1 MNMQVN
7 PITKREIKITA
18 RGMRFFIEI
27 LVFEVILMLTFII
40 SLNSI
45 FGGGN
50 VSSSDYNRF
59 SRLFPMVA
67 AAELLIMSFVIPVMT
82 GAAISGE
89 KERQTFDIMLTTAI
103 KPFQIV
109 WGKLLSV
116 IVRIMMFAIA
126 AVPIMAV
133 SFVSGSVPWRVLFI
147 YIGMVVVYAFFS
159 ASVGI
164 FASSVCRKSMTA
176 IIFSFVILFFVALG
190 TLLIAFFEM
199 VIFKKLLMGGLLLLI
214 NPVMYF
220 GVLFSLTSGS
230 DGSFSI
236 MKSMSSMEINANY
249 GWIIAATLL
258 YIAITVIFMILS
270 ARKINP
276 VKGSRL

>member
-1 MNMQVN
+1 MQVN

-27 LVFEVILMLTFII
+27 LVFEVILMLTFIVA
-40 SLNSI
+40 LNSI
-45 FGGGN
+45 FGSGN

-59 SRLFPMVA
+59 SRLFPTVA
-67 AAELLIMSFVIPVMT
+67 IAELIIMSFVIPVMT

-89 KERQTFDIMLTTAI
+89 KERETFDIILTTAI

-126 AVPIMAV
+126 AIPLMAV
-133 SFVSGSVPWRVLFI
+133 SFVSGSISWGVLFA
-147 YIGMVVVYAFFS
+147 YIGMVTVYAFFS
-159 ASVGI
+159 ASIGI

-176 IIFSFVILFFVALG
+176 IIFSFVILFFVTLG

-199 VIFKKLLMGGLLLLI
+199 VIFSKLLFGSLLLLI

-220 GVLFSLTSGS
+220 GILFSIASGS
-230 DGSFSI
+230 EKAFSLV
-236 MKSMSSMEINANY
+236 KSLDSMEINANA
-249 GWIIAATLL
+249 GWLIAATLL
-258 YIAITVIFMILS
+258 YIVIAILFMVFS

-276 VKGSRL
+276 VKGKKV

>member
-1 MNMQVN
+1 MQVN

-27 LVFEVILMLTFII
+27 LVFEVILMLTFIV

-45 FGGGN
+45 FGSGN

-59 SRLFPMVA
+59 GKLFPTVA
-67 AAELLIMSFVIPVMT
+67 IAELLIMSFVIPVMT

-126 AVPIMAV
+126 AVPLMAV
-133 SFVSGSVPWRVLFI
+133 SFVSGSISWGVLFA
-147 YIGMVVVYAFFS
+147 YIGMVTVYAFFS
-159 ASVGI
+159 ASLGI

-176 IIFSFVILFFVALG
+176 IIFSFVILFFVTLG

-199 VIFKKLLMGGLLLLI
+199 VVFKKLLLGSLLLLI

-220 GVLFSLTSGS
+220 GVLFSIASGNET
-230 DGSFSI
+230 SFSI
-236 MKSMSSMEINANY
+236 IKSLDSLEINVNF
-249 GWIIAATLL
+249 GWIIAATFF
-258 YIAITVIFMILS
+258 YIALTILFMALS
-270 ARKINP
+270 SKKINP
-276 VKGSRL
+276 VKGKKV

>member
-1 MNMQVN
+1 MQVN

-27 LVFEVILMLTFII
+27 LVFEVILMLTFIVA
-40 SLNSI
+40 LNSI
-45 FGGGN
+45 FGSGN

-59 SRLFPMVA
+59 SRLFPTVA
-67 AAELLIMSFVIPVMT
+67 IAELIIMSFVIPVMT

-126 AVPIMAV
+126 AIPLMAV
-133 SFVSGSVPWRVLFI
+133 SFVSGSISWGVLFA
-147 YIGMVVVYAFFS
+147 YIGMVTVYAFFS
-159 ASVGI
+159 ASIGI

-176 IIFSFVILFFVALG
+176 IIFSFVILFFVTLG

-199 VIFKKLLMGGLLLLI
+199 VIFSKLLFGSLLLLI

-220 GVLFSLTSGS
+220 GILFSIASGS
-230 DGSFSI
+230 EKAFSLV
-236 MKSMSSMEINANY
+236 KSLDSMEINANA
-249 GWIIAATLL
+249 GWLIAATFL
-258 YIAITVIFMILS
+258 YIVIAILFMVLS

-276 VKGSRL
+276 VKGKKV

>member
-1 MNMQVN
+1 MQVN

-45 FGGGN
+45 FGEGN

-59 SRLFPMVA
+59 SKLFPTVA
-67 AAELLIMSFVIPVMT
+67 IAELLIMSFVIPVMT

-126 AVPIMAV
+126 AVPLMAV
-133 SFVSGSVPWRVLFI
+133 SFVSGSISWGLLFL
-147 YIGMVVVYAFFS
+147 YIGMVTVYAFFS

-164 FASSVCRKSMTA
+164 FASSICKKSMTA
-176 IIFSFVILFFVALG
+176 IIFSFVILFFVTLG
-190 TLLIAFFEM
+190 TILIAFFEM
-199 VIFKKLLMGGLLLLI
+199 VVFKKLLMGSLFLLI
-214 NPVMYF
+214 NPVVYF
-220 GVLFSLTSGS
+220 GILFNLAAGNDTAFNIVKSL
-230 DGSFSI
+230 D
-236 MKSMSSMEINANY
+236 SMEINANY
-249 GWIIAATLL
+249 GWIVAATII
-258 YIAITVIFMILS
+258 YIVITILFMVFS
-270 ARKINP
+270 ANKINP
-276 VKGSRL
+276 RKGKRV

>member
-1 MNMQVN
+1 MQVN

-27 LVFEVILMLTFII
+27 LVFEVILMLTFIVA
-40 SLNSI
+40 LNSI
-45 FGGGN
+45 FGSGN

-59 SRLFPMVA
+59 SRLFPTVA
-67 AAELLIMSFVIPVMT
+67 IAELIIMSFVIPVMT

-126 AVPIMAV
+126 AIPLMAV
-133 SFVSGSVPWRVLFI
+133 SFVSGSISWGVLFA
-147 YIGMVVVYAFFS
+147 YIGMVTVYAFFS
-159 ASVGI
+159 ASIGI

-176 IIFSFVILFFVALG
+176 IIFSFVILFFVTLG

-199 VIFKKLLMGGLLLLI
+199 VIFSKLLFGSLLLLI

-220 GVLFSLTSGS
+220 GILFSIASGS
-230 DGSFSI
+230 EKAFSLV
-236 MKSMSSMEINANY
+236 KSLDSMEINANT
-249 GWIIAATLL
+249 GWLIAATFL
-258 YIAITVIFMILS
+258 YIVIAILFMVLS

-276 VKGSRL
+276 VKGKKV